1 MRFVFLSHKL
11 DPADVA
17 WPGEPV
23 LSLTPTACIGQQDSP
38 FNAVISHL
46 PNHFG
51 THCDGPRHFCPDGLA
66 LHQLPVDYFAYLQ
79 DEILLVDI
87 PKGPREVVTRE
98 DVAPYAP
105 QLQDKKLL
113 LIRTGFEA
121 YRQRD
126 PEVYSQ
132 QGPCLHPDLCRYLV
146 EHFPHLLCIG
156 MDFLSIASPCNDLGV
171 EAHRWLLG
179 YYGEKFII
187 AVEDMALNPL
197 QAASLQLLTLG
208 PSRIVGADSAQVS
221 VMAGLAA

>member
-23 LSLTPTACIGQQDSP
+23 LSLTVTSCIGQQDSP

-51 THCDGPRHFCPDGLA
+51 THCDGPRHFCPNGPA
-66 LHQLPVDYFAYLQ
+66 LHQLPIDYFAYRK
-79 DEILLVDI
+79 DEILLIAV
-87 PKGPREVVTRE
+87 PKGPRAIVTRE
-98 DVAPYAP
+98 DIAPYAP

-126 PEVYSQ
+126 PEIYNKE
-132 QGPCLHPDLCRYLV
+132 GPCLHPDLCRYLV
-146 EHFPHLLCIG
+146 EHFPRLLCIG
-156 MDFLSIASPCNDLGV
+156 MDFLSIGSPCNDLGV

-187 AVEDMALNPL
+187 AIEDMTLAPL
-197 QAASLQLLTLG
+197 QDQLPQLLTLG
-208 PSRIVGADSAQVS
+208 PSRIVGADSGQVS
-221 VMAGLAA
+221 VMAGLAP